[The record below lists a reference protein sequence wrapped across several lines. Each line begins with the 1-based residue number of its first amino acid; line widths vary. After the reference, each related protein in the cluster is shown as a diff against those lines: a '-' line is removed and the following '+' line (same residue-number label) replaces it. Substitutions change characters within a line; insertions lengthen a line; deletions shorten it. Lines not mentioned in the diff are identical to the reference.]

1 MQCQQ
6 ELLVATVAL
15 LIVRETLQTI
25 PTPFVCPDFVLS
37 SNMRNLHAGVVAD
50 HVATS
55 FKKSL
60 KGGLVVNSLLMPAS
74 AGVVAC
80 GCAALLSFRKCS
92 SLGLGPAVSPIEVV
106 RWRRSGH

>member
-60 KGGLVVNSLLMPAS
+60 KGGLVVNSLLMPAFALVLSHAAAPLCSHSVS
-74 AGVVAC
+74 A
-80 GCAALLSFRKCS
+80 
-92 SLGLGPAVSPIEVV
+92 V
-106 RWRRSGH
+106 RWVDSTKGSQNS